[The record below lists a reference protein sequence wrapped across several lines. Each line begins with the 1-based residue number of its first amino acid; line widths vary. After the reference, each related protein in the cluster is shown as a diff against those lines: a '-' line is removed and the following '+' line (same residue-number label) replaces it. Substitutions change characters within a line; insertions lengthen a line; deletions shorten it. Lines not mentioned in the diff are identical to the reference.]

1 MMRMSIPSLKV
12 MTYLNYNK
20 CMFKKLFPIQTKED
34 KKSNPKKKDTDKPQ
48 HSKKDK
54 HKHKDDLSWI
64 DEIEEWAAMK

>member
-1 MMRMSIPSLKV
+1 
-12 MTYLNYNK
+12 
-20 CMFKKLFPIQTKED
+20 MFKKLFPIQTKED